1 MRKKKHLITDELSNQ
16 LLERV
21 PKAEFS
27 RETFE
32 NDAKHSVSI
41 ISPEGKRAEWGIL
54 YTVG

>member
-1 MRKKKHLITDELSNQ
+1 MRKKKHLIKDELSNQ